1 MSSLD
6 NGEKP
11 VHAYLSRSSNKPG
24 FQMTAPGGV
33 HRYQGVLFCTI
44 QQLSATTYPTG
55 CGPVHRIYIKL

>member
-11 VHAYLSRSSNKPG
+11 VHAYLPSFPLEPG

-33 HRYQGVLFCTI
+33 HIATVRCFAATNSS
-44 QQLSATTYPTG
+44 LSPPIWLCVVPFNAF
-55 CGPVHRIYIKL
+55 